1 MLDSS
6 GGDEIISD
14 EIIYIRIEILPLYCH
29 DQLERDAFVQ
39 WFIVR
44 AAC

>member
-14 EIIYIRIEILPLYCH
+14 EIIYIRIEILPSYCH
-29 DQLERDAFVQ
+29 NQLGHNAFVQ
-39 WFIVR
+39 WFVIR

>member
-1 MLDSS
+1 MLDNS

-14 EIIYIRIEILPLYCH
+14 EIIYIRIEILPLCCH
-29 DQLERDAFVQ
+29 DQLGRNAFMQ
-39 WFIVR
+39 WFVVR